1 MNHETHL
8 VDNNRSADLDDVGFA
23 GYVAAVVVASDGH
36 EHLLLAQRKSFG
48 DETAR
53 FDPLCTDAAHEQ
65 LEQPLPADMVARIA
79 SIPECVHRCG
89 RRTASGEPC
98 LARVRGPGDACT
110 WHAEAS
116 R

>member
-8 VDNNRSADLDDVGFA
+8 VDNNRGADLDDVGFA

-48 DETAR
+48 DEAAR
-53 FDPLCTDAAHEQ
+53 FDPLCTDAPHEQ
-65 LEQPLPADMVARIA
+65 LGPLPLDVVRRIA
-79 SIPECVHRCG
+79 ISQ
-89 RRTASGEPC
+89 RTSPHSE
-98 LARVRGPGDACT
+98 RS
-110 WHAEAS
+110 S